1 MITDDAREFFDEVL
15 TTIGQKN
22 ADYCGSLQAQ
32 DPLANL
38 RLSEKIGLC
47 DTQTAIMSRLL
58 DKVQRLSNLISG
70 HEAQV
75 AESCEDTLQ
84 DLVGYTVL
92 LRYALRESASPETAN
107 TEDICQNGENA

>member
-1 MITDDAREFFDEVL
+1 MITDDAREFFDDVL
-15 TTIGQKN
+15 VTIGQKN
-22 ADYCGSLQAQ
+22 ADYCGAFQAQ

-47 DTQTAIMSRLL
+47 DTKTAIMSRLL
-58 DKVQRLSNLISG
+58 DKIQRLVSLING

-92 LRYALRESASPETAN
+92 LRYALQESALLESAN
-107 TEDICQNGENA
+107 TADISQNGETA